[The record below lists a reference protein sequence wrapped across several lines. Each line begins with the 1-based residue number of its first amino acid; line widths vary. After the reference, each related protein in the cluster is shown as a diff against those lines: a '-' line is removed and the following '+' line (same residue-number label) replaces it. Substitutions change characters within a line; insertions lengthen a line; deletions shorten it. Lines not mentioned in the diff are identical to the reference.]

1 MKRSIFFT
9 SLLIPFFS
17 FAQSAAS
24 TGKPGYEIRVTFKP
38 FQNQYIFLGHYSGK
52 QLPIIDSVRVNDK
65 SEGVF
70 KGTKK
75 LGAGVYLVG
84 YPNKMGF
91 FEFLIGNNQ
100 HFSIKVDSSNLQNV
114 VFTNSPDNDLFLSY
128 QRSMSANGRRIDSA
142 QRLLPL
148 AKNAR
153 DSAVLNDV
161 MIKTNKAI
169 RDYRFDIIKKYPDG
183 MLSFLL
189 KLLQE
194 PEVPPTSK
202 QPGGKYDS
210 AFAYHYYKNH
220 FWDGINFYDDRL
232 VRTPIFENK
241 LDKYF
246 EQLVYPHPDSVNK
259 EIDWMLGY
267 ASVNE
272 EMQKFLLTKFVNRYL
287 NQKYMWEDAVFV
299 HLFEKYF
306 SQKTYPW
313 LTEKGVKTI
322 QDRAYSL
329 MANLVGSP
337 AADIDLPDTSGK
349 NITLYSLTSPYTV
362 VVIWDPTCSH
372 CKEIVPK
379 VDSLYRNKWKAEGVK
394 VFAMAKETDGQKND
408 WINFIGQN
416 HLQEWFN
423 VYYSKSDDKARV
435 DAGIPGYSQLYDIQ
449 TFPTLYLLDKDKRI
463 IAKKLTFEQIDQVL
477 QEKIKHQ

>member
-1 MKRSIFFT
+1 MKRTLFLAALF
-9 SLLIPFFS
+9 IPAFA
-17 FAQSAAS
+17 FAQQS
-24 TGKPGYEIRVTFKP
+24 GYEIKVTFKP
-38 FQNQYIFLGHYSGK
+38 FKNQYIFLGHYSGK
-52 QLPIIDSVRVNDK
+52 QLPIIDSVLVNDK

-91 FEFLIGNNQ
+91 FEFLIGKNQ
-100 HFSIKVDSSNLQNV
+100 HFSVRVDSANLQNV
-114 VFTNSPDNDLFLSY
+114 VFTNSPDNDLFLGY
-128 QRSMSANGRRIDSA
+128 QRFMSANGKKIDSA
-142 QRLLPL
+142 QRRLPL
-148 AKNAR
+148 AKNR
-153 DSAVLNDV
+153 KDSSAVEAFVLN
-161 MIKTNKAI
+161 TNKAI
-169 RDYRFDIIKKYPDG
+169 RDYRVDIIKKYPDG
-183 MLSFLL
+183 ELTFLL

-194 PEVPPTSK
+194 PEVPPVSK
-202 QPGGKYDS
+202 QPGGQYDS
-210 AFAYHYYKNH
+210 TFAYRYYKSH

-232 VRTPIFENK
+232 LRTPIFENK

-259 EIDWMLGY
+259 EIDWMLSY
-267 ASVNE
+267 ASGNE
-272 EMQKFLLTKFVNRYL
+272 EMQKFFLMKFANRYL

-329 MANLVGSP
+329 MANLVGNP
-337 AADIDLPDTSGK
+337 ASEIDLPDTAGK
-349 NITLYSLTSPYTV
+349 SLRLYSLASPYIV
-362 VVIWDPTCSH
+362 IVIWDPTCSH
-372 CKEIVPK
+372 CKETLPK
-379 VDSLYRNKWKAEGVK
+379 VDSFYQHIWKGEGVK
-394 VFAMAKETDGQKND
+394 IFSMAKETDGNKND
-408 WINFIGQN
+408 WLDFIRQ
-416 HLQEWFN
+416 HQLQEWSN
-423 VYYSKSDDKARV
+423 VYYSKADDKSRV
-435 DAGIPGYSQLYDIQ
+435 DAGIPGYSQLYDVQ

-463 IAKKLTFEQIDQVL
+463 IAKKLSYEQIDQVL

>member
-1 MKRSIFFT
+1 MKRTLLFAALFFPCFV
-9 SLLIPFFS
+9 I
-17 FAQSAAS
+17 AQQPA
-24 TGKPGYEIRVTFKP
+24 GYEIRVSFKP
-38 FQNQYIFLGHYSGK
+38 FKNQYIFLGHYAGK
-52 QLPIIDSVRVNDK
+52 QLPIIDSVLVNDK

-91 FEFLIGNNQ
+91 FEFLVGKDQ
-100 HFSIKVDSSNLQNV
+100 HFSIAVDSAHLQNIA
-114 VFTNSPDNDLFLSY
+114 FTNSPDNDLFLAY
-128 QRSMSANGRRIDSA
+128 QRFMSQNGKKIDSA
-142 QRLLPL
+142 QRALSL
-148 AKNAR
+148 AKNKK
-153 DSAVLNDV
+153 DSAAHEAIIINAN
-161 MIKTNKAI
+161 KTI
-169 RDYRFDIIKKYPDG
+169 RDYRLDIIKKYPDG
-183 MLSFLL
+183 ELAFLL

-194 PEVPPTSK
+194 PEVPPASK

-210 AFAYHYYKNH
+210 TFAYRYYKSH

-232 VRTPIFENK
+232 IRTPIFENK

-267 ASVNE
+267 ASANE
-272 EMQKFLLTKFVNRYL
+272 EMQKFFLTKFVNRYL

-313 LTEKGVKTI
+313 LTDKGVKTI

-337 AADIDLPDTSGK
+337 AAEVDLPDTAGK
-349 NITLYSLTSPYTV
+349 SVSLYGLASPYTV
-362 VVIWDPTCSH
+362 MVIWDPTCSH

-379 VDSLYRNKWKAEGVK
+379 VDSLYQHKWKAEGVK
-394 VFAMAKETDGQKND
+394 MFSMAKETDGKKSD
-408 WINFIGQN
+408 WLDFIRQH
-416 HLQEWFN
+416 HLQEWAN
-423 VYYSKSDDKARV
+423 VYYSKADDKSRI
-435 DAGIPGYSQLYDIQ
+435 DAGIPGYSQLYDVQ